1 MTVPTKYASDPEL
14 AAAVAGLPEL
24 DFSDVAAAR
33 AHLTATLS
41 QLPAPD
47 TTGLTIT
54 DRTVPGPEGAPDV
67 AVRIYRPDSQTA
79 PIGIL
84 AVHAGGF
91 ILGNL
96 EASHPSSMAM
106 VRGVGAVVVAVDY
119 RLAPENPYPAGLEAI

>member
-1 MTVPTKYASDPEL
+1 MTVPTKHASDPEL

-33 AHLTATLS
+33 AHLTAMLA

-91 ILGNL
+91 MQPRSI
-96 EASHPSSMAM
+96 ASQQHGDGSRRRRRA
-106 VRGVGAVVVAVDY
+106 
-119 RLAPENPYPAGLEAI
+119 RLSRLPAGPGKPLPRRP